1 MMQPKTKKTGI
12 MHLLSKISKKHPLSK
27 KVNMTN
33 ISGVEVPFV
42 VMDLG
47 TSMLISNDELK
58 TLEPSEENRLG
69 ITEHSAS
76 IEKRAKNRQRKLRV
90 SMKKHGFLKEYPIL
104 ITEDLRIC
112 NGHNRWQVACEL
124 GLSAWVQFT
133 EIEDVATHAK
143 AQNSA
148 TPWNINDFVTAKA
161 NKGYKEAK
169 IVKYVSERYKLS
181 VSTTIQL
188 LTKKRLNSNSAE
200 SMIIDQE
207 IVIVDYP
214 WAEKIAMQVHELC
227 LILNTHVQGQK
238 VQQSLIKCM
247 EAPEQN
253 GQVYNHERMKTKL
266 EYQYGKLVP
275 VTTMKDYLRQ
285 FQDIYNHKCQHKDK
299 FFFT

>member
-1 MMQPKTKKTGI
+1 MEMKIKDIRITNLLTKI
-12 MHLLSKISKKHPLSK
+12 NINK
-27 KVNMTN
+27 KVDMTQN
-33 ISGVEVPFV
+33 KTTPFV
-42 VMDLG
+42 VMDEG
-47 TSMLISNDELK
+47 KSMLISNKELRD
-58 TLEPSEENRLG
+58 LIPSEENRLG

-76 IEKRAKNRQRKLRV
+76 IEKRAKNRQRKLRI

-112 NGHNRWQVACEL
+112 NGHNRWQVACDL
-124 GLSAWVQFT
+124 GLDAWVQFT

-169 IVKYVSERYKLS
+169 IVKYMSERYKLS

-188 LTKKRLNSNSAE
+188 LTKKRLNSSSAE

-207 IVIVDYP
+207 VNIVDYP
-214 WAEKIAMQVHELC
+214 WAEKIAQQVHELC

-238 VQQSLIKCM
+238 VQQALIKCM

-253 GQVYNHERMKTKL
+253 NKVYDHERMKTKL

-275 VTTMKDYLRQ
+275 VTTIKDYLRQ

>member
-1 MMQPKTKKTGI
+1 MKIKDIRITNLLTKI
-12 MHLLSKISKKHPLSK
+12 NINK
-27 KVNMTN
+27 KVDMTDN
-33 ISGVEVPFV
+33 KTTPFV
-42 VMDLG
+42 VMDEG
-47 TSMLISNDELK
+47 RSMLISNKELK
-58 TLEPSEENRLG
+58 DLIPSEENRLG

-76 IEKRAKNRQRKLRV
+76 IEKRAKNRQRKLRI

-112 NGHNRWQVACEL
+112 NGHNRWQVACDL
-124 GLSAWVQFT
+124 GLDAWVQFT

-169 IVKYVSERYKLS
+169 IVKYMSERYKLS

-188 LTKKRLNSNSAE
+188 LTKKRLNSSSAE

-207 IVIVDYP
+207 INIVDYP
-214 WAEKIAMQVHELC
+214 WAEKIAKQVHELC

-238 VQQSLIKCM
+238 VQQALIKCM

-253 GQVYNHERMKTKL
+253 NKIYDHERMKTKL

-275 VTTMKDYLRQ
+275 VTTIKDYLRQ